1 MPFYDNEYKTLE
13 QLEEDYNNGFAPKLF
28 SFAGV
33 LLRWCE
39 PEEEWPIVHVSLL
52 HFILKWLSINS
63 LFSTKLK
70 PIWELKNY

>member
-13 QLEEDYNNGFAPKLF
+13 QLEEDYNDGFAPKVF

-52 HFILKWLSINS
+52 KFL
-63 LFSTKLK
+63 
-70 PIWELKNY
+70 